1 MLIDGLDVVWIK
13 QMHDSLSR
21 NRLFEDLAIFEVAL
35 YQRLVVGLRT
45 EGTWRREHEEI
56 FLIQL
61 DSINQK
67 TTRQSGVI

>member
-35 YQRLVVGLRT
+35 HQRLVVGLRT
-45 EGTWRREHEEI
+45 EGTWRREHEDI
-56 FLIQL
+56 FEYNLTA
-61 DSINQK
+61 SIRK
-67 TTRQSGVI
+67 R